1 MSFFKVCFIF
11 DHVVEVFRVAAEAH
25 ESDILKLYNVR
36 GSLINISPKLPEN
49 NPETRYRLEV
59 VASHNNS
66 MQYLWIQFKSFYTC

>member
-1 MSFFKVCFIF
+1 MFVQS
-11 DHVVEVFRVAAEAH
+11 VETSVGNVAAEIFRVAAEAH

-49 NPETRYRLEV
+49 SPETRYRLEV

-66 MQYLWIQFKSFYTC
+66 MSTAAVLF